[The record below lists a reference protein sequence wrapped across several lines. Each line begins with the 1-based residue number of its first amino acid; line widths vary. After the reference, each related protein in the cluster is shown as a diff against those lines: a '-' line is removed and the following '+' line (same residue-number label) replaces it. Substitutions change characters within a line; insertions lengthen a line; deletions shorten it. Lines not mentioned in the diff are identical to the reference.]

1 MSAICVRHA
10 RRAVRSGPT
19 LAVLC
24 VLLGLSPRSE
34 ADIYSYADRQGV
46 AHYSNVPSDS
56 RYVLFLMALPAPGV
70 EPAPA
75 GPAPQTDRRARE
87 TDHAG
92 PAPHTD
98 RRARETDYEGLIDRA
113 ARRHALE
120 PALLR
125 SVISVESAFNPRAVS
140 RAGAQG
146 LMQLL
151 PQTARRYGV
160 DNAFDPEQ
168 NVLGGARYLSDLLK
182 RYGNN
187 LELALAAYNAGEG
200 AVDRH
205 GRQVP
210 PYPETRAYVP
220 AVLRQYRERINRL
233 QPPSRVD

>member
-1 MSAICVRHA
+1 MRAICVRHA
-10 RRAVRSGPT
+10 PRAVRSGPT

-24 VLLGLSPRSE
+24 VLLGLSPSSE
-34 ADIYSYADRQGV
+34 ADIYVYADQQGV

-56 RYVLFLMALPAPGV
+56 RYVLFLEAPP
-70 EPAPA
+70 EPGAESAPPV
-75 GPAPQTDRRARE
+75 PAPQTAWRGGGAKFS
-87 TDHAG
+87 
-92 PAPHTD
+92 
-98 RRARETDYEGLIDRA
+98 GLIDRA

-125 SVISVESAFNPRAVS
+125 AVIAVESAFNPRAVS

-146 LMQLL
+146 LMQLM
-151 PQTARRYGV
+151 PRTARRYGV

-168 NVLGGARYLSDLLK
+168 NVHGGARYLSHLLQ

-187 LELALAAYNAGEG
+187 LELALAAYNTGEG
-200 AVDRH
+200 AVERH

-220 AVLRQYRERINRL
+220 AVLRLYREL
-233 QPPSRVD
+233 LTAPAQPV